1 MSNKNKGVNKVEF
14 KIKLDDTIEIKVEIT
29 FKKQVASI
37 SLKEFNQLSTTE
49 MEKILFKSVDKY

>member
-1 MSNKNKGVNKVEF
+1 MEF